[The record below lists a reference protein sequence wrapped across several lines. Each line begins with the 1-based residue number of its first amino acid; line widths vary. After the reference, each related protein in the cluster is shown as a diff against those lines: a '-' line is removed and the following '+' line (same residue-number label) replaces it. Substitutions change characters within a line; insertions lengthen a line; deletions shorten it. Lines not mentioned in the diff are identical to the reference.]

1 MTEQQ
6 WILSDLTQITA
17 QSQQRPLV
25 EMHWSLE
32 KDTWHLFVTE
42 ARAEQLAAPSEQQT
56 RPHDRQRGQERDKL
70 AADDLRGSKL
80 QEGRRQ
86 KGREREPRVRMEVEW
101 DIPMAVTLP
110 IQMQPDP
117 AHQPFPFLE
126 TTLADLG
133 IQESEVKERVVWVDT
148 TKTQVKNK
156 AGKLKEKETT
166 ILEVRVKAQKP
177 GDKILQEVLYST
189 EAHTDRSFCRT
200 GMDIVPW
207 KQHYTGENELEPVQM
222 TMDLNVEN
230 RHSNGTKAQRDI

>member
-1 MTEQQ
+1 
-6 WILSDLTQITA
+6 
-17 QSQQRPLV
+17 
-25 EMHWSLE
+25 
-32 KDTWHLFVTE
+32 
-42 ARAEQLAAPSEQQT
+42 
-56 RPHDRQRGQERDKL
+56 
-70 AADDLRGSKL
+70 
-80 QEGRRQ
+80 
-86 KGREREPRVRMEVEW
+86 
-101 DIPMAVTLP
+101 MAVTLP
-110 IQMQPDP
+110 IEMQPDP

-177 GDKILQEVLYST
+177 GDKTLQEVLYST

-200 GMDIVPW
+200 GMDIMPW

-222 TMDLNVEN
+222 TMALKMEN
-230 RHSNGTKAQRDI
+230 RHSNGTRAQRDI